1 MDKRLIPPIIAA
13 ILLAALVNFTITFM
27 EGYTAQLKKPALA
40 IEAEKTESNKTM
52 LAKPAVK
59 TLVTV
64 ATPSTTA
71 ATESEAFSKTEM
83 RGESIERILP
93 KAYELAPSLLV
104 NIAISLAVALAA
116 FSALKFGAIHAKR

>member
-1 MDKRLIPPIIAA
+1 VDKRLIPPIVAA

-27 EGYTAQLKKPALA
+27 EGYTAQLKRPTFA
-40 IEAEKTESNKTM
+40 IEAEKTEHNRTI

-64 ATPSTTA
+64 ATPSTTV
-71 ATESEAFSKTEM
+71 ATGSEAFSKTEM
-83 RGESIERILP
+83 RGESIEKIPL

-116 FSALKFGAIHAKR
+116 FSAFKFKATYAKR

>member
-1 MDKRLIPPIIAA
+1 VDKRLIPPIIAA

>member
-71 ATESEAFSKTEM
+71 ATEYETFSKTEM

-116 FSALKFGAIHAKR
+116 FSAFKLKAMYAKR